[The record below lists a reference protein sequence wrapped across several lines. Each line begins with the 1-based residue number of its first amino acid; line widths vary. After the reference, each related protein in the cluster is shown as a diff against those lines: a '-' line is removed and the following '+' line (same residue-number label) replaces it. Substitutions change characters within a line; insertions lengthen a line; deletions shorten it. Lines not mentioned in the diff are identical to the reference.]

1 MSHGAICKKIEQV
14 TVNGKIPNTTDAV
27 NAVKLRIEMF
37 QTRQSFN
44 RLWDRLLNDSGVNEL
59 SAEDLDNNFEAI
71 YRKYFVRLQNALTL
85 KGELWTH

>member
-1 MSHGAICKKIEQV
+1 M
-14 TVNGKIPNTTDAV
+14 TVNGKIPNTTEAV

-71 YRKYFVRLQNALTL
+71 
-85 KGELWTH
+85 